1 MVGELNDLGRTFL
14 LHLKLT
20 HTGTI
25 HVIYW
30 ITIALRIYQDTI
42 PLTLIENAMKGLE
55 E

>member
-1 MVGELNDLGRTFL
+1 MELNDLGKTFL

-20 HTGTI
+20 YTGTI

-42 PLTLIENAMKGLE
+42 PLTFIENGMEGSQE
-55 E
+55 